1 MYSAEVCR
9 RIWNVVSRS
18 SSKPPLEV
26 WQDGGRVFPHRGAW
40 NWRCDRPPYQPY
52 PVVKED
58 QVCEGVLTGGRPVD
72 DALTLCS
79 LWRDLRAHIHNR
91 IPG

>member
-1 MYSAEVCR
+1 MAVAYFHIDVPG
-9 RIWNVVSRS
+9 I
-18 SSKPPLEV
+18 
-26 WQDGGRVFPHRGAW
+26 GGVTAAA
-40 NWRCDRPPYQPY
+40 YQPY

-72 DALTLCS
+72 DPATLCS
-79 LWRDLRAHIHNR
+79 RWRDLRVQIHNR